1 MSHSMIRDGAWGAAA
16 RDWAA
21 VQEGTLHPL
30 FARVLTQT
38 GVGPG
43 QAVLDVGCG
52 TGLFCVLARA
62 CGASVAGLD
71 ASAGQLMVARER
83 LPGADL
89 REGAMEALPF
99 ADSHFDLV
107 TCCNA
112 LQYATDTV
120 VALREMRRVARPGGT
135 VGILTGAPN
144 GPKASQA
151 YFQALEPLR
160 PPPAPDGPPMTLFR
174 RPEALEAALVAA
186 ELPVYAAAEL
196 DCDWAYPDL
205 DTALRGALSFAP
217 AVRAIRHSGAE
228 VVRAAVSDALTPYRT
243 SSGGY
248 HLPNRMRYI
257 LARVG

>member
-21 VQEGTLHPL
+21 VQEGTLRPL
-30 FARVLTQT
+30 FARVLEQT

-43 QAVLDVGCG
+43 HAVLDVGCG
-52 TGLFCVLARA
+52 TGLLCLLARG
-62 CGASVAGLD
+62 CGANVAGLD
-71 ASAGQLMVARER
+71 ASAGQLLVARER

-89 REGAMEALPF
+89 REGVMEAPPF
-99 ADSHFDLV
+99 ADDRFNLV

-112 LQYATDTV
+112 LQYANDTA
-120 VALREMRRVARPGGT
+120 VALREMRRVARAGGT
-135 VGILTGAPN
+135 VGILTSAPN

-174 RPEALEAALVAA
+174 RPGALEEALAAA
-186 ELPVYAAAEL
+186 ELPIYADEEL
-196 DCDWAYPDL
+196 DCDWDYPDL

-217 AVRAIRHSGAE
+217 AVRAIRHSGAAA
-228 VVRAAVSDALTPYRT
+228 VRAP
-243 SSGGY
+243 
-248 HLPNRMRYI
+248 P
-257 LARVG
+257 